1 VARRGLDDSRQP
13 TQLVRPLERRSPR
26 PPGPETA
33 GAAPVGA
40 CSELLAPSSVRRVLP
55 RSAARMVAPMRC
67 NVCPASFLATKHRL
81 AFCGRKGASGHWRA
95 TLIPGATLRAMGC
108 SWSVSAVRLQ
118 RPSQGRPARERL
130 DVQGSQPALL
140 SSSRLP
146 RGPLAMP
153 ATQLH
158 VLGLSTPIPSTP
170 RHLEVDPSLAS
181 SALAAPRLSV
191 LT

>member
-1 VARRGLDDSRQP
+1 MARRGLDDSRQP

-158 VLGLSTPIPSTP
+158 VLGCPLPSRP
-170 RHLEVDPSLAS
+170 RHGTSRWILRSP
-181 SALAAPRLSV
+181 PQR
-191 LT
+191 